1 MELPEYRRHSVARVR
16 CYGPLGRCPGTLSRL
31 NGNEDRVQVVARLP
45 AFPTSLIHHDI
56 EVVRRATIVAR
67 TYPLREA
74 VVTHFENRSG
84 TGFAAKHDHGA
95 RRLETCPFQTDA

>member
-1 MELPEYRRHSVARVR
+1 
-16 CYGPLGRCPGTLSRL
+16 
-31 NGNEDRVQVVARLP
+31 
-45 AFPTSLIHHDI
+45 
-56 EVVRRATIVAR
+56 
-67 TYPLREA
+67 LREA